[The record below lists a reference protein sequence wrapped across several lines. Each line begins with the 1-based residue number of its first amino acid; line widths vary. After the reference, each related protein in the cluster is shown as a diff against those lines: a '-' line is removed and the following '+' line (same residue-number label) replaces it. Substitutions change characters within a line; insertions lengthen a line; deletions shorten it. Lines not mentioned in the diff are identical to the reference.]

1 MRNNNSLIKTKFF
14 LAILIMLVSIFTFS
28 ACNQSPEDYKIEK
41 FYGDYNNQLNE
52 YCTVSI
58 TFFDKSFNAINGY
71 MWDIISVNGDTFVY
85 RDRFTGEHKEKRF
98 DATVLNTV
106 NELMQRL
113 NTSINVSKNKIR
125 LNASNTILR
134 FNKTKYD
141 ESQNR
146 EMVYDG
152 SQDIGAGLYKNI
164 EEESNVQVFAVAL
177 VSNVAA
183 DEINYKIAVINE
195 YRR

>member
-1 MRNNNSLIKTKFF
+1 MKIDFSHIKQKII
-14 LAILIMLVSIFTFS
+14 LALLIMLFSIFTFS
-28 ACNQSPEDYKIEK
+28 ACNQVPEDFKIEK
-41 FYGDYNNQLNE
+41 FYGDYDNRLNE

-58 TFFDKSFNAINGY
+58 TFFDKSFNATNGY

-85 RDRFTGEHKEKRF
+85 RDRFTGEHKEKQF

-125 LNASNTILR
+125 LNTSNTILR

-152 SQDIGAGLYKNI
+152 SQDIGAGFYKNI
-164 EEESNVQVFAVAL
+164 EEESSVQVFAVAL
-177 VSNVAA
+177 VSNVTV
-183 DEINYKIAVINE
+183 DEIDYKIAVINE

>member
-1 MRNNNSLIKTKFF
+1 MRKKTVFTV
-14 LAILIMLVSIFTFS
+14 ILITILIFSVFVFS
-28 ACNQSPEDYKIEK
+28 ACNQPPEDYKIEN
-41 FYGDYNNQLNE
+41 FYGDYNNQVSE

-58 TFFDKSFNAINGY
+58 TFFDKNFDAINGY

-85 RDRFTGEHKEKRF
+85 RDRFTGEHKEKQF
-98 DATVLNTV
+98 DVNVLNAV

-113 NTSINVSKNKIR
+113 NTSINVSKNTIR

-152 SQDIGAGLYKNI
+152 SQDIGAGSYRNI

-177 VSNVAA
+177 VSNVTV
-183 DEINYKIAVINE
+183 DEIKYKIAVVKE

>member
-1 MRNNNSLIKTKFF
+1 MKIDFSHIKQNII
-14 LAILIMLVSIFTFS
+14 LALLIMLVSIFAFS
-28 ACNQSPEDYKIEK
+28 ACNQSPEEYKIEK
-41 FYGDYNNQLNE
+41 FYGDYNNRLNE

-58 TFFDKSFNAINGY
+58 TFFDKSFNATNGY
-71 MWDIISVNGDTFVY
+71 MWDIISVNGDMFVY
-85 RDRFTGEHKEKRF
+85 RDRFTGEHKEKQF

-177 VSNVAA
+177 VSNVTV

>member
-1 MRNNNSLIKTKFF
+1 MRKKTVFTV
-14 LAILIMLVSIFTFS
+14 ILITILIF
-28 ACNQSPEDYKIEK
+28 CNQPPEDYKIEN
-41 FYGDYNNQLNE
+41 FYGDYNNQVSE

-58 TFFDKSFNAINGY
+58 TFFDKNFDAINGY

-85 RDRFTGEHKEKRF
+85 RDRFTGEHKEKQF
-98 DATVLNTV
+98 DVNVLNAV

-113 NTSINVSKNKIR
+113 NTSINVSKNTIR

-152 SQDIGAGLYKNI
+152 SQDIGAGSYRNI

-177 VSNVAA
+177 VSNVTV
-183 DEINYKIAVINE
+183 DEIKYKIAVVKE

>member
-1 MRNNNSLIKTKFF
+1 MKNKFVFTIF
-14 LAILIMLVSIFTFS
+14 LATILIFSIFTFS
-28 ACNQSPEDYKIEK
+28 ACNQVPEDYKIEK

-85 RDRFTGEHKEKRF
+85 RDRFTGEHKEKQF

-125 LNASNTILR
+125 LNASNTILC

-177 VSNVAA
+177 VSNVTV
-183 DEINYKIAVINE
+183 DEIKYKIAAVKE

>member
-1 MRNNNSLIKTKFF
+1 MRKRTVFTVVLIT
-14 LAILIMLVSIFTFS
+14 ILIFSVFVFS
-28 ACNQSPEDYKIEK
+28 ACNQTPEDYKIEK
-41 FYGDYNNQLNE
+41 FYGDYNNQVSE

-58 TFFDKSFNAINGY
+58 TFFDKNFNAINGY

-85 RDRFTGEHKEKRF
+85 RDRFTGEHKEKQF
-98 DATVLNTV
+98 DVNVLNAV

-125 LNASNTILR
+125 LNASSTILR

-152 SQDIGAGLYKNI
+152 SQDIDVGLYKNI

-177 VSNVAA
+177 VSNVTV
-183 DEINYKIAVINE
+183 DEIKYKIAVVKE